1 MICTPKVGHH
11 NQPVKVQII
20 MGKHYSI
27 KFKHHIVKLV
37 LEEHWGIREAA
48 QHFHIAAHSSVV
60 VRLQRFEKYGING
73 LHRQSNK
80 ARKTQMPKAKKIPSC
95 ENPQDIKAL
104 LKELEYLRAENAILK
119 KFKEPDEQKA
129 RQKKGT
135 SSTR

>member
-1 MICTPKVGHH
+1 
-11 NQPVKVQII
+11 

-27 KFKHHIVKLV
+27 EFKHHIVKLV
-37 LEEHWGIREAA
+37 LEEHWGIREVA

-73 LHRQSNK
+73 LHRQPAT
-80 ARKTQMPKAKKIPSC
+80 ARKVKMPKRKETPLC
-95 ENPQDIKAL
+95 DNPQNIKAL